1 MQPAI
6 ATSVTTE
13 TATLENL
20 PALEVRLAEECEN
33 HLRIFTRQAWKH
45 LEPGP
50 FIDGRHIDLM
60 DEYLEAFIAGEIP
73 RLLLNIPPG
82 HMKSL
87 SVSVLLNA
95 WAWTKPSR
103 TGLRFMATSY
113 RADLALRDADKTREL
128 IRSAW
133 YQERWGNVVGSMRD
147 TKLQIRRDQDQ
158 KTRFQNSKG
167 GYRFSTSTSGIM
179 GEGGDFIIL
188 DDPHNVESA
197 ESDYQ
202 REATVERIRMAL
214 PTRVRSPN
222 GGVCVMM
229 QRLHERDYAGVM
241 IADATDLVHLCLP
254 ARYEKK
260 HPFVAVPIT
269 LKKSGRK
276 LPGDFRTGEDELLW
290 PGLFNEERV
299 GGLEVEIGTYATAG
313 QLQQRPHPR
322 EGGLFKR
329 AWFDGKFVDEAPK
342 GGAVVRGWD
351 LAATDA
357 SASGSSTAAFTVG
370 LRLRYVGRKIYV
382 EDVTRFRGSPGKVRK
397 TMRDVAELDGKSV
410 KIDFPQDPGQA
421 GKAQAEDIAA
431 DFPRHRVFYS
441 PESGSKITRAEAP
454 AAQAEAGNV
463 YIVRGAW
470 NGEFLLELCAFPGGA
485 FADQVDAF
493 SRAYHRAVRQPGRP
507 ISGAIRGAH

>member
-1 MQPAI
+1 MQS
-6 ATSVTTE
+6 ATAE
-13 TATLENL
+13 AKLENL
-20 PALEVRLAEECEN
+20 PALETRLAEECEN
-33 HLRIFTRQAWKH
+33 HLRIFIRQAWPH
-45 LEPGP
+45 LEPVP
-50 FIDGRHIDLM
+50 FIDGRHIELM
-60 DEYLEAFIAGEIP
+60 AEYLEAFIAGEIP

-87 SVSVLLNA
+87 SVSVMLNA
-95 WAWTKPSR
+95 WAWTKIER

-128 IRSAW
+128 IRSNW
-133 YQERWGNVVGSMRD
+133 YQERWGNVVGALRE

-179 GEGGDFIIL
+179 GEGGDFVIL

-202 REATVERIRMAL
+202 RTTIVERIRMAL
-214 PTRVRSPN
+214 PTRVRSTN

-229 QRLHERDYAGVM
+229 QRLHERDYAGAM
-241 IADATDLVHLCLP
+241 ISDATDLVHLCLP

-260 HPFVAVPIT
+260 HPFVSVPIT

-276 LPGDFRTGEDELLW
+276 LPGDFRIKDRELLW
-290 PGLFNEERV
+290 PGLFNEKRL
-299 GGLEVEIGTYATAG
+299 GDLETEIGSYATAG

-329 AWFDGKFVDEAPK
+329 AWFKDKFVDEAPK
-342 GGAVVRGWD
+342 GGAQVRGWD
-351 LAATDA
+351 LAATDEA
-357 SASGSSTAAFTVG
+357 VAGGSTAAYTVG
-370 LRLRYVGRKIYV
+370 LRLRYVQRKIYIEGV
-382 EDVTRFRGSPGKVRK
+382 IRFRGSPGKVRT
-397 TMRDVAELDGKSV
+397 TMKATGDQDGKGV
-410 KIDFPQDPGQA
+410 IIDFPQDPGQA
-421 GKAQAEDIAA
+421 GKAQAIDIAA
-431 DFPRHRVFYS
+431 DFPRHRIHYS
-441 PESGSKITRAEAP
+441 PETGDKAVRAAAP

-463 YIVRGAW
+463 YIVRGPW
-470 NGEFLLELCAFPGGA
+470 NTDFLAELCAFPGGA

-493 SRAYHRAVRQPGRP
+493 SRAYHRAVRTPGKP
-507 ISGAIRGAH
+507 KFGGIRGAH

>member
-1 MQPAI
+1 MPPAI
-6 ATSVTTE
+6 ATSVTTQ
-13 TATLENL
+13 TAELENL

-128 IRSAW
+128 IRSNW
-133 YQERWGNVVGSMRD
+133 YQERWGNVVGAMRD

-202 REATVERIRMAL
+202 REQTVERIRMAL
-214 PTRVRSPN
+214 PTRVRSPD

-276 LPGDFRTGEDELLW
+276 LPGDFRTSERDLLW
-290 PGLFNEERV
+290 PGLFNDERV
-299 GGLEVEIGTYATAG
+299 GTLETEIGSYATAG

-342 GGAVVRGWD
+342 GGARVRGWD
-351 LAATDA
+351 LASIDATA
-357 SASGSSTAAFTVG
+357 TGAKTAAYTVG
-370 LRLRYVGRKIYV
+370 LRLRYVQRKIYI
-382 EDVTRFRGSPGKVRK
+382 EDVIRFRGSPHKVRK
-397 TMRDVAELDGKSV
+397 TMRDKGDQDGKGV
-410 KIDFPQDPGQA
+410 IIDFPQDPGQA
-421 GKAQAEDIAA
+421 GKSQAIDIAA
-431 DFPRHRVFYS
+431 DFPRHRIYYS
-441 PESGSKITRAEAP
+441 PESGAKITRAEAP

-470 NGEFLLELCAFPGGA
+470 NSEFLNELCAFPGGA

-493 SRAYHRAVRQPGRP
+493 SRAYHRAVRTPGRP